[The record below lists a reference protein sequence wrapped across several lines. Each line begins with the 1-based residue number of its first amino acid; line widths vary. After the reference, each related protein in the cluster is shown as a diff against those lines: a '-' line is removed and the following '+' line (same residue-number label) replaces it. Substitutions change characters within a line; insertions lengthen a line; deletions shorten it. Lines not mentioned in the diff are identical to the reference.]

1 MKYDARRTAGYA
13 PRLVRSRLLC
23 TKLAIASIA
32 AVVFCGVAAAQ
43 ALYKYRGENGE
54 WIYSDRPPD
63 DGQVV
68 AEVRSLT
75 PSSPKSGIQVRYEL
89 DGTDVQLVAS
99 NEFFA
104 PVELS
109 LDFVTIDGLEF
120 PHPDDP
126 LHWVLPPRSDLLLV
140 SLGLLDGAVR
150 PFVEYRYEFL
160 VGDPEAQHAPAQPYR
175 APFAIASDYPV
186 SQAYPDTVTHTTSD
200 SRHAVDIA
208 MPVGT
213 DVFAAR
219 SGVVF
224 DVTAENFKGGTDSS
238 RDMSL
243 ANIVRILHDDG
254 TYAVYAH
261 LNWNSIRV
269 RVGDHVERGEY
280 IADSGNTGFS
290 SGPHLHFVVVRN
302 AGMTMSSIP
311 VQFAGVNASPI
322 APASGQSLTAY

>member
-1 MKYDARRTAGYA
+1 MKYAARKTAGYV
-13 PRLVRSRLLC
+13 PRLVRSRLSLA
-23 TKLAIASIA
+23 KLAIAGIA
-32 AVVFCGVAAAQ
+32 AVVFCCVAAAQ

-63 DGQVV
+63 DGRSV

-75 PSSPKSGIQVRYEL
+75 PSSPKSGIKVRYEL

-104 PVELS
+104 PVELA

-126 LHWVLPPRSDLLLV
+126 LRWVLPPRSDMLLV
-140 SLGLLDGAVR
+140 SLGFLDGAVQ

-160 VGDPEAQHAPAQPYR
+160 VGDPAAQHAPQQPYR
-175 APFAIASDYPV
+175 APFAIASDYTV

-200 SRHAVDIA
+200 SRHALDIT

-219 SGVVF
+219 GGIVF
-224 DVTAENFKGGTDSS
+224 DVSAENFKGGTNAM

-243 ANIVRILHDDG
+243 ANVVRILHDDG

-261 LNWNSIRV
+261 LNWKSIRV
-269 RVGDHVERGEY
+269 RVGDHVQRGEY

-290 SGPHLHFVVVRN
+290 TGPHLHFVVVRN

-311 VQFAGVNASPI
+311 VQFAGADATPVA
-322 APASGQSLTAY
+322 AATGQVLTAY

>member
-1 MKYDARRTAGYA
+1 MNYDARKMAGYA
-13 PRLVRSRLLC
+13 PRSVRSRLSLA
-23 TKLAIASIA
+23 KLAIVGIA
-32 AVVFCGVAAAQ
+32 AVVFCGAAAAQ

-63 DGQVV
+63 DGQAV

-75 PSSPKSGIQVRYEL
+75 PSSPKSGIKVRYEL

-99 NEFFA
+99 NEYFA
-104 PVELS
+104 PVELE

-126 LHWVLPPRSDLLLV
+126 LRWVLPPHSDTLLV
-140 SLGLLDGAVR
+140 SLGLLDDAVR

-160 VGDPEAQHAPAQPYR
+160 VGDPAAQHAPQEPYR
-175 APFAIASDYPV
+175 APFAIANDYPV
-186 SQAYPDTVTHTTSD
+186 SQAYPETVTHTTSD

-219 SGVVF
+219 SGIVF
-224 DVTAENFKGGTDSS
+224 DVSAANFKGGTDAK

-243 ANIVRILHDDG
+243 ANVVRILHDDG
-254 TYAVYAH
+254 TYAIYAH

-269 RVGDHVERGEY
+269 RIGDQVERGEY

-311 VQFAGVNASPI
+311 VQFAGADASPVS
-322 APASGQSLTAY
+322 PVSGQALTAY

>member
-1 MKYDARRTAGYA
+1 MKYDARKMAGYV
-13 PRLVRSRLLC
+13 PRSVRSHLSPA
-23 TKLAIASIA
+23 KLAIVGIA

-63 DGQVV
+63 DGQSV

-75 PSSPKSGIQVRYEL
+75 PSSPKSGIKVRYEL
-89 DGTDVQLVAS
+89 DGTDVQLVVS

-104 PVELS
+104 PVELA

-126 LHWVLPPRSDLLLV
+126 LQWVLPSRSDTLLV

-160 VGDPEAQHAPAQPYR
+160 VGDPAAQHAPPQPYR

-186 SQAYPDTVTHTTSD
+186 SQAYPDTITHTTSD

-219 SGVVF
+219 GGTVF
-224 DVTAENFKGGTDSS
+224 DMSAANFKSGTDAT

-254 TYAVYAH
+254 TYAIYAH

-269 RVGDHVERGEY
+269 RVGDRVERGEY

-302 AGMTMSSIP
+302 AGMTMSSVP
-311 VQFAGVNASPI
+311 VQFAGANASPVS
-322 APASGQSLTAY
+322 PASGRSLTAY